1 MKSLL
6 GKVRQIFQSIYRALL
21 RVSDWMMQSL
31 SIGLVLGVLLYL
43 GGMGWLIL
51 YADKV
56 NLDDHTVLVL
66 DLKGVLVEESPGGLR
81 DQVLGEIQGKLS
93 ETIRLRDLAKTLEL
107 AAKDK
112 RIDRVLLKLD
122 DFQGGGLVSLREA
135 ANAIEKFKA
144 SGKPVIAWSGM
155 YDQRQYYLAA
165 QANQILVHPLGGV
178 LIEGFGRSRNYYKDA
193 LDKLG
198 VKANLIRVGQY
209 KSAGEPFILNAPST
223 EALKAEAHVY
233 DALWSL

>member
-31 SIGLVLGVLLYL
+31 RIGLVLGVLLYL

-81 DQVLGEIQGKLS
+81 DQVLGEIPTELYHS
-93 ETIRLRDLAKTLEL
+93 ASSYRLLNFNSVSCQVYR
-107 AAKDK
+107 
-112 RIDRVLLKLD
+112 
-122 DFQGGGLVSLREA
+122 LV
-135 ANAIEKFKA
+135 N
-144 SGKPVIAWSGM
+144 
-155 YDQRQYYLAA
+155 D
-165 QANQILVHPLGGV
+165 PL
-178 LIEGFGRSRNYYKDA
+178 N
-193 LDKLG
+193 
-198 VKANLIRVGQY
+198 
-209 KSAGEPFILNAPST
+209 
-223 EALKAEAHVY
+223 
-233 DALWSL
+233 